1 MDEHGGLLLSEMS
14 RSQEDKYDSTYMRQ
28 LVIKLIQP
36 ESRRGFQGLGRLGK
50 WGVSVYWVQSFIFA
64 R

>member
-1 MDEHGGLLLSEMS
+1 MDEREGLMLGEMS

-36 ESRRGFQGLGRLGK
+36 ESRRGSPGAGETGEI
-50 WGVSVYWVQSFIFA
+50 GS
-64 R
+64 